1 MDLLGLTADLHIIIM
16 IMIINDN
23 HNVNEHHLLN
33 QLAIVRRGFD
43 AYVEFTQ

>member
-1 MDLLGLTADLHIIIM
+1 MDLLGLTADLHIII

-33 QLAIVRRGFD
+33 QLAIVGRCFD